1 MAVSGGFL
9 YELAGRSMKKVI
21 FLGEQN
27 LLNSVY
33 SPEARWRIASEAEVL
48 EPSVPPDEVD
58 AQLDRIAQAD
68 AIFTTWGMPLLS
80 DAQLAALPNLQA
92 VFYAAGSVRAFARPL
107 IERDIMVV
115 SSWVAN
121 AIPVAEFTLAQ
132 IILSMKGYFRN
143 LRDNTGPEKHYEAF
157 RGPGNY
163 DETVVLLG
171 AGAIGRK
178 VIELLAPFRLKI
190 AVFDHF
196 LTTVGASNLGVS
208 KVSLEEA
215 FATGFVISNHLAD
228 VPETEGMLRRE
239 HFERMRDGAVFINTG
254 RGRTVREDDL
264 CDVLE
269 ARPDLTALLDVTYPE
284 PPKPGSRLHTLPN
297 ALLSTHIAGSINSE
311 VGRLGEIACAEF
323 LSWKHG
329 KPMRFAISLEKLSTM
344 A

>member
-1 MAVSGGFL
+1 
-9 YELAGRSMKKVI
+9 MKKVI
-21 FLGEQN
+21 FLGEPH
-27 LLNSVY
+27 LLDSVY
-33 SPEARWRIASEAEVL
+33 SPETRWRIATEAEVL
-48 EPSVPPDEVD
+48 EPAVPPQEIE
-58 AQLDRIAQAD
+58 AHLDRLAQAD
-68 AIFTTWGMPLLS
+68 AIFTTWGMPALS
-80 DAQLAALPNLQA
+80 EAQLAALPKLKA
-92 VFYAAGSVRAFARPL
+92 VFYAAGSVRKFAQPL
-107 IERDIMVV
+107 IERDILVV

-132 IILSMKGYFRN
+132 ILLSMKGYFRN
-143 LRDNTGPEKHYEAF
+143 LRDNGPEKHYEAF

-163 DETVVLLG
+163 DETVALLG

-190 AVFDHF
+190 AVFDQF

-215 FATGFVISNHLAD
+215 FATGFVVSNHLAD
-228 VPETEGMLRRE
+228 VPETEGMLQKA
-239 HFERMRDGAVFINTG
+239 HFARMRDGAVFINTG

-311 VGRLGEIACAEF
+311 VARLGEIACAEF

>member
-1 MAVSGGFL
+1 
-9 YELAGRSMKKVI
+9 MKKVI
-21 FLGEQN
+21 FLGEQS
-27 LLNSVY
+27 LLDSVY
-33 SPEARWRIASEAEVL
+33 SLETRWKIATEAEVL
-48 EPSVPPDEVD
+48 EPAIPPEQID
-58 AQLDRIAQAD
+58 AHMDVLSQAD

-80 DAQLAALPNLQA
+80 GTQLAALPRLKA
-92 VFYAAGSVRAFARPL
+92 VFYAAGSVRSFARPL
-107 IERDIMVV
+107 IDRDIMVV

-132 IILSMKGYFRN
+132 ILLSMKGYFRN
-143 LRDNTGPEKHYEAF
+143 LRDNTAPEAFHQAF

-163 DETVVLLG
+163 GETVSILG

-178 VIELLAPFRLKI
+178 VIELLAPFRLRI
-190 AVFDHF
+190 AVFDQF
-196 LTTVGASNLGVS
+196 LTKVDAANLGVS

-215 FATGFVISNHLAD
+215 FESGFAISNHLAD
-228 VPETEGMLRRE
+228 VPETEGMLQKQ
-239 HFERMRDGAVFINTG
+239 HFARMRDGAVFINTG

-269 ARPDLTALLDVTYPE
+269 ARKDLTALLDVTYPE
-284 PPKPGSRLHTLPN
+284 PPKAGSRLFSLPN

-311 VGRLGEIACAEF
+311 VARLGEIACAEF

-329 KPMRFAISLEKLSTM
+329 KPMRFAISLEKLATM

>member
-1 MAVSGGFL
+1 
-9 YELAGRSMKKVI
+9 MKKVI
-21 FLGEQN
+21 FLGEQS
-27 LLNSVY
+27 LLDSVY
-33 SPEARWRIASEAEVL
+33 SLETRWKIATEAEVL
-48 EPSVPPDEVD
+48 EPAIPPEEVD
-58 AQLDRIAQAD
+58 AHMDRLSQAD

-80 DAQLAALPNLQA
+80 EAQLAALPRLKA
-92 VFYAAGSVRAFARPL
+92 VFYAAGSVRLFARPL

-132 IILSMKGYFRN
+132 ILLSMKGYFRN
-143 LRDNTGPEKHYEAF
+143 LRDYNTPEALRQAF

-163 DETVVLLG
+163 GETVAILG

-178 VIELLAPFRLKI
+178 VIELLAPFRLRI
-190 AVFDHF
+190 AVFDQF
-196 LTTVGASNLGVS
+196 LTKVDAANLGVS

-215 FATGFVISNHLAD
+215 FESGFAISNHLAD
-228 VPETEGMLRRE
+228 VPETEGMLQKQ
-239 HFERMRDGAVFINTG
+239 HFARMRDGAVFINTG

-269 ARPDLTALLDVTYPE
+269 ARKDLTALLDVTYPE
-284 PPKPGSRLHTLPN
+284 PPKADSRLFSLPN

-311 VGRLGEIACAEF
+311 VARLGEIACAEF

-329 KPMRFAISLEKLSTM
+329 KPMRFAISLEKLATM